1 MMRDLTVPD
10 RARALFASG
19 LQASGHPSAGEIRA
33 VVEAELAGGTGQCLA
48 CVAQEA
54 GDHPEIYLPRMRW
67 ALDAVAEAYGTPGG
81 AAQKAAYAAGAS
93 RKTPQN
99 I

>member
-1 MMRDLTVPD
+1 MSDLTVPV
-10 RARALFASG
+10 RARALFASR
-19 LQASGHPSAGEIRA
+19 LQASRCPTAGEIRA
-33 VVEAELAGGTGQCLA
+33 VVEAELAAGTGACLDR
-48 CVAQEA
+48 VAQEA

-67 ALDAVAEAYGTPGG
+67 ALRAVAEAYGTWDGETQEPV
-81 AAQKAAYAAGAS
+81 YAAGPS

>member
-1 MMRDLTVPD
+1 MTSDLTVPD
-10 RARALFASG
+10 RAKALFASR
-19 LQASGHPSAGEIRA
+19 LQASRRPSAGEIRD
-33 VVEAELAGGTGQCLA
+33 VVEAELAAGAGQCLA

-67 ALDAVAEAYGTPGG
+67 ALDAVARAYGANAGM
-81 AAQKAAYAAGAS
+81 AQEAAYAGGTP
-93 RKTPQN
+93 RKSPQN